1 MIDQAHLAALLA
13 TADFNLMSE
22 PALDTAR
29 WLRAQGVDVA
39 RALNIAGPIIE
50 HTITVFDRHA
60 FDFAAP
66 DAVGAVRAIVH
77 VVYGDDAETPVD
89 LVAWTRAHPE
99 RVLRCLRAAVALGID
114 RIANPASY
122 FAGKPLQIHRTP
134 LAWLRANCQGI
145 VVLSAD
151 GVLDRLDRLPARP
164 EPYRL
169 LAEDL
174 DHGVELRRLLA
185 PLRPRVRLF
194 VPSENAA

>member
-1 MIDQAHLAALLA
+1 MTDHTHLAGLLA
-13 TADFNLMSE
+13 ACDFNLISE

-29 WLRAQGVDVA
+29 WLRAQGVDVG
-39 RALNIAGPIIE
+39 RALNVAGPIIE
-50 HTITVFDRHA
+50 HDVAIFDKDA

-66 DAVGAVRAIVH
+66 GDPHAVRAVVH
-77 VVYGDDAETPVD
+77 VVHSDDAVAPVD
-89 LVAWTRAHPE
+89 LAAWTRAHPD
-99 RVLRCLRAAVALGID
+99 RVLLCLGAGVALGVDQIQ
-114 RIANPASY
+114 NPASY

-134 LAWLRANCQGI
+134 LAWLRASCAGI

-151 GVLDRLDRLPARP
+151 GVLDRLDRLPPRS

>member
-1 MIDQAHLAALLA
+1 MTDHAHLAGLLA
-13 TADFNLMSE
+13 ACDFNLISE

-29 WLRAQGVDVA
+29 WLRTHGVNVG
-39 RALNIAGPIIE
+39 RALNLAGPIIE
-50 HTITVFDRHA
+50 HDVAIFDKDA

-66 DAVGAVRAIVH
+66 DDPQAIRAIIH
-77 VVYGDDAETPVD
+77 VAHGDDAETPVD
-89 LVAWTRAHPE
+89 LVAWTRDHPD
-99 RVLRCLRAAVALGID
+99 RVLRCLGAGVALGVDQIQ
-114 RIANPASY
+114 NPASY

-134 LAWLRANCQGI
+134 LAWLLAGCQGI

-151 GVLDRLDRLPARP
+151 GVLDRLDRLPPRS

-174 DHGVELRRLLA
+174 DHGVELRPLFA

-194 VPSENAA
+194 VPQENAA

>member
-1 MIDQAHLAALLA
+1 MIEHAHLNGLLA
-13 TADFNLMSE
+13 ACDFNLISE
-22 PALDTAR
+22 PALDTAA
-29 WLRAQGVDVA
+29 WLRGEGVDVA
-39 RALNIAGPIIE
+39 RALNVAGPIIE
-50 HTITVFDRHA
+50 HSIAVFDKDA

-66 DAVGAVRAIVH
+66 DDPHAIRAVVH
-77 VVYGDDAETPVD
+77 VVHGDDAVAPVD
-89 LVAWTRAHPE
+89 LVAWTRDRPDRA
-99 RVLRCLRAAVALGID
+99 LLCLAAGVALGVDQIQ
-114 RIANPASY
+114 NPASY

-134 LAWLRANCQGI
+134 LAWLRAGCQGI

-151 GVLDRLDRLPARP
+151 GVLDRLDRLPPRS
-164 EPYRL
+164 EPYKL

>member
-1 MIDQAHLAALLA
+1 MIDHAHLAGLLA
-13 TADFNLMSE
+13 ACDFNLISE

-29 WLRAQGVDVA
+29 WLRAQGVDIA
-39 RALNIAGPIIE
+39 QALNIAGPVIE
-50 HTITVFDRHA
+50 HDVAVFDKDA

-66 DAVGAVRAIVH
+66 DDPHAARAVVH
-77 VVYGDDAETPVD
+77 VVHGDDAETPVD
-89 LVAWTRAHPE
+89 LVAWERGRPD
-99 RVLRCLRAAVALGID
+99 RVLRCLATGIALGACQIQ
-114 RIANPASY
+114 NPASY

-134 LAWLRANCQGI
+134 LAWLRAGCQGI

-151 GVLDRLDRLPARP
+151 GVLDRLDRLPPRP